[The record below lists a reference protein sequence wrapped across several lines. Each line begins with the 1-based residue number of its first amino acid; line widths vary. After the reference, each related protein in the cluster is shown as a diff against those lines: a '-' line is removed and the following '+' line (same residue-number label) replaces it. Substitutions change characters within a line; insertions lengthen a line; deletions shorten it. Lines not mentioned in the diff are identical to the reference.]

1 MLSRAWMEV
10 DLGALVRNATA
21 LFRRAGVPLIPM
33 IKADA
38 YGLGAQQVAHA
49 LEHLSPL
56 AYGVA
61 TVQEGQELR
70 DAGITRQIIVFT
82 PLLTEEFEAAHLSKL
97 TPTLG
102 SKAQID
108 AWEIYGSPYILSVDT
123 GMSRSGVAWREVEKI
138 TGSVTKTP
146 PAAVYTHFHSP
157 QLDDGSMDE
166 QLVRFEGALSQ
177 LPTRP
182 AVIHTDSSAAIV
194 RHARSTVNAV
204 RPGIFM
210 YGVGSGPT
218 ASLQP
223 EPVVFLKGRI
233 VEIRR
238 IEPGDTVSYDATWT
252 ARRPSL
258 IATIPLGYADGY
270 PRGASNVASAVVREK
285 VVPIAGRVTM
295 DMTMIDVTDAGAE
308 IGDAVTFIGN
318 PGANGA
324 PIDVASVA
332 AKARISPYELLTGL
346 RNRIRRTYRGN
357 G

>member
-38 YGLGAQQVAHA
+38 YGLGAEQVAHA

-61 TVQEGQELR
+61 TVEEGQELR
-70 DAGITRQIIVFT
+70 DAGITRQIIIFT
-82 PLLTEEFEAAHLSKL
+82 PLLPEEFEAAHLAQL

-102 SKAQID
+102 SAVQIT
-108 AWEIYGSPYILSVDT
+108 AWEIYGSPYVLSVDT
-123 GMSRSGVAWREVEKI
+123 GMSRSGIAWREAATLTE
-138 TGSVTKTP
+138 SLTKTP

-166 QLVRFEGALSQ
+166 QLARFDGVLSQ
-177 LPTRP
+177 LPSRP
-182 AVIHTDSSAAIV
+182 PVIHTDSSAAIA
-194 RHARSTVNAV
+194 RHSRSTVDAV

-238 IEPGDTVSYDATWT
+238 VEPGDTVSYDATWT
-252 ARRPSL
+252 ARRPTL
-258 IATIPLGYADGY
+258 IATVPLGYADGY
-270 PRGASNVASAVVREK
+270 PRGASNTGSAVVRDR
-285 VVPIAGRVTM
+285 VVPVAGRVTM

-308 IGDAVTFIGN
+308 IGEVATFIGN

-324 PIDVASVA
+324 AIDVASVA

-346 RNRIRRTYRGN
+346 RNRIRRTYRGQ
-357 G
+357 

>member
-21 LFRRAGVPLIPM
+21 LGQRAGVPLIPM

-61 TVQEGQELR
+61 TVEEGQELR
-70 DAGITRQIIVFT
+70 DAGITRQIIIFT
-82 PLLTEEFEAAHLSKL
+82 PLLVDEFEAAHLSHL

-102 SKAQID
+102 SKAQIE
-108 AWEIYGSPYILSVDT
+108 AWEIFGSPYVLSVDT
-123 GMSRSGVAWREVEKI
+123 GMSRAGVPWREVASI
-138 TGSVTKTP
+138 TESLTKTP

-157 QLDDGSMDE
+157 QLDDGTMAE
-166 QLVRFEGALSQ
+166 QLSRFEDVLNQ
-177 LPTRP
+177 LPSRP
-182 AVIHTDSSAAIV
+182 SVIHTDSSAAIV
-194 RHARSTVNAV
+194 RHARSTMNAV

-218 ASLQP
+218 AALQP

-233 VEIRR
+233 VELRR

-252 ARRPSL
+252 ARRASL
-258 IATIPLGYADGY
+258 IATVPLGYADGY
-270 PRGASNVASAVVREK
+270 PRAASNTGAAVVRDK

-308 IGDAVTFIGN
+308 IGDVVTFIGN

-324 PIDVASVA
+324 AIDVASVA

-346 RNRIRRTYRGN
+346 RNRIRRTYRGQ
-357 G
+357 

>member
-10 DLGALVRNATA
+10 DLGALVRNAAA
-21 LFRRAGVPLIPM
+21 LRERAGVPLIPM

-38 YGLGAQQVAHA
+38 YGLGAEQVAHA

-61 TVQEGQELR
+61 TVEEGQELR

-82 PLLTEEFEAAHLSKL
+82 PLLSEEFEAAHRARL

-102 SKAQID
+102 SRAQID
-108 AWEIYGSPYILSVDT
+108 AWKIYGSPYILSIDT
-123 GMSRSGVAWREVEKI
+123 GMSRSGVPWREIE
-138 TGSVTKTP
+138 TLTEALTTDP
-146 PAAVYTHFHSP
+146 PAQVYTHFHSP
-157 QLDDGSMDE
+157 QLDDGTMNE
-166 QLVRFEGALSQ
+166 QLTRFEGALTL
-177 LPTRP
+177 LPSRP
-182 AVIHTDSSAAIV
+182 PVIHTDSSAAIV
-194 RHARSTVNAV
+194 RHPRSTLSAV

-210 YGVGSGPT
+210 YGVGSGQT
-218 ASLQP
+218 AAAQP

-238 IEPGDTVSYDATWT
+238 VEPGDTVSYDATWT

-258 IATIPLGYADGY
+258 IATVPLGYADGY
-270 PRGASNVASAVVREK
+270 PRGASNMASAVVRER
-285 VVPIAGRVTM
+285 VVPITGRVTM
-295 DMTMIDVTDAGAE
+295 DMTMIDVTDSAAE
-308 IGDAVTFIGN
+308 IGDVVTFIGN

-346 RNRIRRTYRGN
+346 RSRIRRIYRGQ
-357 G
+357 